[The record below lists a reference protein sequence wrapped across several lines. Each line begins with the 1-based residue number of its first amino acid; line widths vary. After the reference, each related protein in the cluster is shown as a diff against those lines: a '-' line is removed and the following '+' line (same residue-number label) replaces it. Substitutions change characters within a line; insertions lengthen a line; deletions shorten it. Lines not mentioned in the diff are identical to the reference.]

1 MRRPFLP
8 SLSIL
13 AVAAAI
19 ACGESLTEPGE
30 PLIQPPGI
38 SANAS
43 PPSISGIVERFFF
56 GGIPPAIY
64 DADTNLT
71 AVFGMDVAAF
81 CLAGGPENADP
92 FDYADQ
98 EALLSLVHAPG
109 QGGLITI
116 RGEGSIYIWDGFVE
130 FADSC
135 TQPLGAGWG
144 KTVYTE
150 NVADAPGPNAA
161 DTFHFSARGPVTTA
175 TGTQRAL
182 LKVKG
187 LVKDGALK
195 ALEFTVRVTG

>member
-1 MRRPFLP
+1 MRRPFLTC
-8 SLSIL
+8 LSVLI
-13 AVAAAI
+13 AVAAVG
-19 ACGESLTEPGE
+19 CGDSLTEPVDR
-30 PLIQPPGI
+30 PSQPPAI
-38 SANAS
+38 SADVG
-43 PPSISGIVERFFF
+43 PPSMSGVVERFFF

-81 CLAGGPENADP
+81 CLAGGPGNANP
-92 FDYADQ
+92 FEYADQ

-161 DTFHFSARGPVTTA
+161 DTFQFSARGPVTTA

-195 ALEFTVRVTG
+195 ALEFTVRMTG